1 MTGPAPA
8 PKRAAALRGRAASL
22 TGNPFLAEGCLQH
35 VEDALI
41 LIEDGR
47 IAAFGPYA
55 ATAARIPD
63 GVPVTDYANAL
74 ILPGLIDTHVHY
86 PQLQMIASYGEQLLA
101 WL

>member
-1 MTGPAPA
+1 MTEGSPRP
-8 PKRAAALRGRAASL
+8 PPTGRARPRGQPV
-22 TGNPFLAEGCLQH
+22 GNPFLAEGCLDH

-55 ATAARIPD
+55 ETVGRLPA
-63 GVPVTDYANAL
+63 GVTVERYENAL

-86 PQLQMIASYGEQLLA
+86 RSFR
-101 WL
+101 